1 MRIFTRFVAGF
12 AAGIALTVG
21 LIQSRAS
28 TRRILAR
35 VDKAG
40 YPYDYTNPREGV
52 K

>member
-12 AAGIALTVG
+12 VSGIALTVG

-28 TRRILAR
+28 TRRILSR
-35 VDKAG
+35 VEKAG
-40 YPYDYTNPREGV
+40 YPYEYTNPREGV